1 MESLT
6 HSDTPR
12 DRPTSTAASQSR
24 EQQSMTP
31 QTEEQVGEG
40 RTIYFTL
47 PVVQQGLATSVSI
60 GEQPITKETG
70 NGRKARCG

>member
-1 MESLT
+1 
-6 HSDTPR
+6 
-12 DRPTSTAASQSR
+12 
-24 EQQSMTP
+24 MTP